1 MMLGNCVNCSPM
13 MGMSGMRGLGAVVM
27 EPLTGGLAQGANA
40 AGEMIAGLGPV
51 APAGVMLS
59 AGLYGGA
66 LAGASAG
73 SWKAAGTGALISS
86 GLAGLGAGL
95 GTLFL
100 ASTPEAAPV
109 MEAPVAGLDAS
120 RMVGAAYVLIG
131 AGLLG
136 WGGFRAYKA
145 MRKR

>member
-1 MMLGNCVNCSPM
+1 MNVA
-13 MGMSGMRGLGAVVM
+13 GMRGLGAVVM

-40 AGEMIAGLGPV
+40 AGEMIAGMGPI

-73 SWKAAGTGALISS
+73 SWKAAGTGALLSS

-100 ASTPEAAPV
+100 SSTPEAAPPA
-109 MEAPVAGLDAS
+109 METPVAGLGGS
-120 RMVGAAYVLIG
+120 TLVGTAYVLIG

-136 WGGFRAYKA
+136 WGGYRAYKA
-145 MRKR
+145 MRRR